1 MHALHP
7 HTERSDYC
15 DEPTG
20 APLPAPGEPAPDHRR
35 PTMGAHGVIRH
46 RLRLERQ
53 PGVNLGDGGG
63 DALAVESA
71 CVLRRALRAA
81 RCGCLAPGCEADA
94 MLEGDGGHIKEL
106 YRRGQA
112 HEQLGT
118 DRLGLAMKHYTGCS
132 TCGTRAEDK
141 AGSICRL
148 HQPSSTAA
156 RAHQR
161 AWPRTCPSSASMR
174 FP

>member
-1 MHALHP
+1 
-7 HTERSDYC
+7 
-15 DEPTG
+15 
-20 APLPAPGEPAPDHRR
+20 
-35 PTMGAHGVIRH
+35 
-46 RLRLERQ
+46 
-53 PGVNLGDGGG
+53 
-63 DALAVESA
+63 
-71 CVLRRALRAA
+71 
-81 RCGCLAPGCEADA
+81 

-161 AWPRTCPSSASMR
+161 AWPWTCSSSASMR
-174 FP
+174 FPWSRTFSFLPSTCTPSPSSCASPGQVAPAGILSSLAARAARTLQPPPAPRVARADRHHPLE